1 MVNLQKILKYEQK
14 EKESDSNNLKKRM
27 RKY

>member
-1 MVNLQKILKYEQK
+1 MVKLQKMLKYEQK
-14 EKESDSNNLKKRM
+14 EKESDSNILKKRM